1 MEELHLTKNDFEIQ
15 WFSGTGGG
23 GQHRNK
29 HQNCCR
35 IIHKETG
42 LKAQSTEHKD
52 RPSNQ
57 RDAFNRLAEMIVEHY
72 YPAESRRMS
81 SEERIR
87 TYHAVRNI
95 VKDES
100 SGFEQTYKEV
110 VKDNYIDDMI
120 LARKKSLD
128 E

>member
-57 RDAFNRLAEMIVEHY
+57 RDAFNRLAKMIVEHY